1 MATAVNRRHV
11 KRDQT
16 PFTSE
21 QHRAIFE
28 REVPVALSAG
38 AGCGKTFVLTER
50 YLSHLEPD
58 DNGKPC
64 CELSDLVA
72 ITFTERAAREM
83 RDRIRAK
90 CLERLRNAP
99 TEHGDYWLDLLR
111 SLDSA
116 RVSTIHSFCATLL
129 RSHAVEAQLDPR
141 FAVLEAAQAET
152 LLAELIDDVLR
163 EKLAARCE
171 AVMDLVVV
179 FGLPRLK
186 NAIADLVHGARGHD
200 FRRWLERT
208 PEELVA
214 AWSAFHRA
222 NVLPALLSQ
231 LAASPPAKTLLKIF
245 REHTLDDDYWR
256 ERRRKLVALV
266 PKLAES
272 KQVAADLDE
281 IHEFA
286 RLQGIKNAA
295 WPSDEVKESFKNA
308 AEALRERIRKLKAR
322 IDFDSQSALSSAQLG
337 LTMLKQVDEVDR
349 AYDAAKAELAVLDFD
364 DLLLRARQLLT
375 DPKHRDLRERIA
387 SNTRLLVDECQDT
400 DPVQVELIKALC
412 GDDDRSDKLFFVG
425 DHKQSIYRFRGA
437 DPRVFKR
444 LQTETPAAGRLP
456 LSCNFRSQP
465 PILHFVNALF
475 CDALGDDFQS
485 LVPHRAQSYD
495 GPAIEF
501 MWCTADGSNDTQDPN
516 RSDSDDD
523 SDETPDPEPANAAAL
538 RRREADWIAR
548 RICQL
553 LANEKSGE
561 RPTLLIHEKSSPQP
575 RPIKPGDI
583 AILFR
588 SLSEVSYYEE
598 ALRSYRID
606 YYLVGG
612 HAFYA
617 QQEIYDVLNLLRSL
631 AYPADE
637 VSLAGVLRSPFFS
650 LADETLF
657 WLTEQ
662 GHGLWAG
669 LRAASLPAAID
680 EQQRQRVMFAARVL
694 TDLRARKDRMPI
706 AALIGDALH
715 RTGYDAA
722 LLAEFLGERKLANLR
737 KLIAQ
742 ARAFDNAGVLRLS
755 DFIVQLSQFVVR
767 QPREPLAATHP
778 EATDVVRLMT
788 IHQSKGLEFPI
799 VFVPD
804 IGRRSNDH
812 QNDAAYDGELGPLVR
827 LPEDHEHSGAMNGHR
842 MHAIT
847 SAAEDHDEAIR
858 LLYVATTRAADF
870 LVLSSGV
877 KDIEKAGGV
886 WMQLLAE
893 RFDLST
899 GRLVATLPHDYPQPR
914 VAVVTEPPAVSAH
927 RGIAN
932 PRLDLE
938 KSLSEIEA
946 AAAEL
951 SCSQALPGPHTGR
964 EALPRATEEQGQ
976 DPSFADP
983 VPIDASARRR
993 FSVSRLHGYL
1003 EDHEPTGTSG
1013 DSSEPREPRA
1023 VYATA
1028 SPQMR
1033 DAIALGTLVHAA
1045 LASLD
1050 LGQPP
1055 RDLKTHIAIHA
1066 DKLRLG
1072 DSELRREATQL
1083 LERFIGSPRA
1093 AGMRHGTQTLRE
1105 VEFLLAWP
1113 PPLASA
1119 GERSKTANTSAG
1131 RYLQGYLDCLYQDSA
1146 GRWRIVDYKTNQVSP
1161 DTLAELVATNEMQ
1174 MLAYGL
1180 AAEQALGEPPAELVL
1195 HFLRTGDE
1203 HKFAWDDKVRARA
1216 IRLVDQ
1222 AINAM
1227 CGNTPAPKRQLA
1239 LNLET

>member
-11 KRDQT
+11 KRELA

-28 REVPVALSAG
+28 RDVPVALSAG

-50 YLSHLEPD
+50 YLSHLEPG
-58 DNGKPC
+58 DNGKPS
-64 CELSDLVA
+64 CELADLVA

-90 CLERLRNAP
+90 CLERLQNAP
-99 TEHGDYWLDLLR
+99 PEHGDYWLELLR
-111 SLDSA
+111 SLDAA
-116 RVSTIHSFCATLL
+116 RVSTIHSFCAALL

-163 EKLAARCE
+163 EKLAARS
-171 AVMDLVVV
+171 ADVVDLVVV

-186 NAIADLVHGARGHD
+186 TAIADLVHGARGHN
-200 FRRWLERT
+200 FRRWLDKT
-208 PEELVA
+208 PEEIVA
-214 AWSAFHRA
+214 AWREFHRTSA
-222 NVLPALLSQ
+222 LPARLHQ
-231 LAASPPAKTLLKIF
+231 FVTSPPAVTLLRILC
-245 REHTLDDDYWR
+245 EHSLDDEAWR
-256 ERRRKLVALV
+256 DRRAKLLV
-266 PKLAES
+266 LLPNLAES

-281 IHEFA
+281 IHELA
-286 RLQGIKNAA
+286 RLPGIKKNA
-295 WPSDEVKESFKNA
+295 WPSDEVKDAFKKA
-308 AEALRERIRKLKAR
+308 AEALRAQLKKLKAQ
-322 IDFDSQSALSSAQLG
+322 IDFDSHSALSSAQLG
-337 LTMLKQVDEVDR
+337 LAMLKQVDDVDR
-349 AYDAAKAELAVLDFD
+349 AYDAAKRELAVLDFD
-364 DLLLRARQLLT
+364 DLLFRSRQLLT
-375 DPKHRDLRERIA
+375 DPTHRDLRERIA
-387 SNTRLLVDECQDT
+387 RGTRLLVDECQDT

-437 DPRVFKR
+437 DPRVFRR
-444 LQTETPAAGRLP
+444 LQDDTPAEGRLP

-465 PILHFVNALF
+465 AILHFVNALF
-475 CDALGDDFQS
+475 CEALAEGFQP
-485 LVPHRAQSYD
+485 LVPHRAQNYD

-501 MWCTADGSNDTQDPN
+501 LWCTADGSSDTQDN
-516 RSDSDDD
+516 ERVSSDDD
-523 SDETPDPEPANAAAL
+523 REKKIEPQPTNAEAL

-548 RICQL
+548 RIRQL
-553 LANEKSGE
+553 LGSEKSDE
-561 RPTLLIHEKSSPQP
+561 HPRLLIYEKSSSQP
-575 RPIKPGDI
+575 RPVQPGDI

-588 SLSEVSYYEE
+588 SLSDVSYYEE

-650 LADETLF
+650 LTDETLF

-662 GHGLWAG
+662 GRGLWAG
-669 LRAASLPAAID
+669 LRAGSVPAAID
-680 EQQRQRVMFAARVL
+680 EQQRQRVIFAALVL
-694 TDLRARKDRMPI
+694 KDLQARKDRMPI
-706 AALIGDALH
+706 AALIEEALH

-778 EATDVVRLMT
+778 EATNVVRLMT
-788 IHQSKGLEFPI
+788 IHQAKGLEFPV

-804 IGRRSNDH
+804 IGRKSNNT
-812 QNDAAYDGELGPLVR
+812 QNDAAYCDELGPLVR
-827 LPEDHEHSGAMNGHR
+827 LPEDHEHAGAMNGHGL
-842 MHAIT
+842 HAIT
-847 SAAEDHDEAIR
+847 SKSEDDAEAIR

-877 KDIEKAGGV
+877 KDIDKVDGV
-886 WMQLLAE
+886 WMRLLAE
-893 RFDLST
+893 RFDLSS
-899 GRLVATLPHDYPQPR
+899 GRLVTSLPNGYPEPR
-914 VAVVTEPPAVSAH
+914 VTVVSEPPAVSVN

-938 KSLSEIEA
+938 KTLHEIEA

-951 SCSQALPGPHTGR
+951 SCSQALPGQHTGR
-964 EALPRATEEQGQ
+964 EALPRTTEEQNQEG
-976 DPSFADP
+976 SLADP
-983 VPIDASARRR
+983 VPIDRSARRR
-993 FSVSRLHGYL
+993 FSISRLQGYL
-1003 EDHEPTGTSG
+1003 EEYEPTCISD
-1013 DSSEPREPRA
+1013 DSSEPRQVLA
-1023 VYATA
+1023 VYATVN
-1028 SPQMR
+1028 PQMR
-1033 DAIALGTLVHAA
+1033 EAIALGTLVHEA
-1045 LASLD
+1045 LASFD
-1050 LGQPP
+1050 LHQPIG
-1055 RDLKTHIAIHA
+1055 DVKAHMAVYA
-1066 DKLRLG
+1066 DKLRFG
-1072 DSELRREATQL
+1072 DAALRREATQIV
-1083 LERFIGSPRA
+1083 ERFLSSPRA
-1093 AGMRHGTQTLRE
+1093 AELRQARQKLCE

-1113 PPLASA
+1113 PGVVAA
-1119 GERSKTANTSAG
+1119 GGRVKSTPPPAG
-1131 RYLQGYLDCLYQDSA
+1131 RYLQGYLDSLYQDSA
-1146 GRWRIVDYKTNQVSP
+1146 GRWRIVDYKTNQVAS
-1161 DTLAELVATNEMQ
+1161 DTFAELSARYEMQ
-1174 MLAYGL
+1174 LLAYGL

-1203 HKFAWDDKVRARA
+1203 HVIPWNDKARRRAVELVDRA
-1216 IRLVDQ
+1216 IS
-1222 AINAM
+1222 AM
-1227 CGNTPAPKRQLA
+1227 CRAAAP
-1239 LNLET
+1239 